1 MNMRRWLIVVGIA
14 SLSFAASGQV
24 ADSTSHPRY
33 AEAITFAS
41 AWLNLVEA
49 GDDEASFAQL
59 APTFQRNLTT
69 ADWREVIT
77 RTRQTLGKR
86 VSRTLRRVVW
96 YDNPS
101 NAPLPGLYAAVEYDS
116 VFENADKHFQYVIL
130 HSQNGAPFKV
140 MRNEATFALNRKD
153 EAK

>member
-1 MNMRRWLIVVGIA
+1 MTRRCLIVVATAI
-14 SLSFAASGQV
+14 LSFAAAGQV

-49 GDDEASFAQL
+49 GDAEASFAQL
-59 APTFQRNLTT
+59 APTFQGNLTP
-69 ADWREVIT
+69 AEWREVIT
-77 RTRQTLGKR
+77 RTRRDLGKR

-96 YDNPS
+96 YDNPP

-130 HSQNGAPFKV
+130 HSQNRAPFRV
-140 MRNEATFALNRKD
+140 MRNEATFALNRND
-153 EAK
+153 AAK